1 MTHTLSLNHVR
12 LAIVEI
18 FSSISIYYSGLLHVM
33 VTARESTSL
42 SIMWQLL
49 STTSTVTTYTIS
61 YSNINNTECYNDNNT
76 INDISNSMT
85 MLILDNLEEATEY
98 SIIVTATLS
107 NSQSQQDSTSETTL
121 PAGIN

>member
-1 MTHTLSLNHVR
+1 
-12 LAIVEI
+12 
-18 FSSISIYYSGLLHVM
+18 M

-61 YSNINNTECYNDNNT
+61 YSNINNTECYNDSNT
-76 INDISNSMT
+76 ITDISNSMT
-85 MLILDNLEEATEY
+85 LDNLEEATQY

-107 NSQSQQDSTSETTL
+107 NSQSQQDSTSATTL
-121 PAGIN
+121 PAGMQNINT

>member
-1 MTHTLSLNHVR
+1 
-12 LAIVEI
+12 
-18 FSSISIYYSGLLHVM
+18 M

-61 YSNINNTECYNDNNT
+61 YSNINNTECYNDSNT

-85 MLILDNLEEATEY
+85 MLILDNLEEETEY
-98 SIIVTATLS
+98 SIIVTAILS
-107 NSQSQQDSTSETTL
+107 NSQLQQQDSTSSNTL
-121 PAGIN
+121 PAGMQFINT

>member
-1 MTHTLSLNHVR
+1 M
-12 LAIVEI
+12 
-18 FSSISIYYSGLLHVM
+18 YYSGLLHVM

-61 YSNINNTECYNDNNT
+61 YSNINNTECYNDSNT

-98 SIIVTATLS
+98 SIIVTAILS
-107 NSQSQQDSTSETTL
+107 NSQSQQDNTSATTL
-121 PAGIN
+121 PTGELIHNYYASGCIIYSTI

>member
-1 MTHTLSLNHVR
+1 
-12 LAIVEI
+12 
-18 FSSISIYYSGLLHVM
+18 M

-61 YSNINNTECYNDNNT
+61 YSNINNTECYNDSNT
-76 INDISNSMT
+76 ITDISNSMT
-85 MLILDNLEEATEY
+85 MLILDNLEEY

-107 NSQSQQDSTSETTL
+107 NSLLQQDSTSATTL
-121 PAGIN
+121 STGKLIHNYYASGCKNIYNLQYHLNHLLM

>member
-1 MTHTLSLNHVR
+1 
-12 LAIVEI
+12 
-18 FSSISIYYSGLLHVM
+18 M

-61 YSNINNTECYNDNNT
+61 YSNINNTECYNDSNNIT
-76 INDISNSMT
+76 DISNSMT
-85 MLILDNLEEATEY
+85 LDNLEEATEY

-107 NSQSQQDSTSETTL
+107 NSQSQQDNTSATTL
-121 PAGIN
+121 PAGMQFFNT

>member
-1 MTHTLSLNHVR
+1 
-12 LAIVEI
+12 
-18 FSSISIYYSGLLHVM
+18 M

-61 YSNINNTECYNDNNT
+61 YSNINNTECYNDSNT

-107 NSQSQQDSTSETTL
+107 NSQLQQDSTSATTI
-121 PAGIN
+121 PAGMQYNITLYSIIIHITVTAI

>member
-12 LAIVEI
+12 LAIAEV
-18 FSSISIYYSGLLHVM
+18 FSSYTSIISLCIYYSGLLHVM

-76 INDISNSMT
+76 ITDISNSMT

-98 SIIVTATLS
+98 SIIVTAIYT
-107 NSQSQQDSTSETTL
+107 E
-121 PAGIN
+121 